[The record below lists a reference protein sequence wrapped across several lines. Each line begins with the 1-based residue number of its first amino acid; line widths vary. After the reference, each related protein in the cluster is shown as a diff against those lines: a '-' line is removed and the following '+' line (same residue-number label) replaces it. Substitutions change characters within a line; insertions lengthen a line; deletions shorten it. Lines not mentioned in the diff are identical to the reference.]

1 VEITAEAGA
10 PILTRAVGGG
20 GEENRIKGCLE
31 DGSGKK
37 ASENERESKEIDSW
51 QVKVPK
57 LW

>member
-10 PILTRAVGGG
+10 PILTRAVGG